1 VGFQGVNL
9 GEVAIQYVC
18 LLFSL
23 SVHEAAHAF
32 MADRRG
38 DPSARFLGRATLN
51 PLAHIDPIGT
61 VIMPLL
67 MMVTGVPFLFG
78 WAKPVPYNPR
88 NLRNMRKDPALIA
101 LAGPAANFTMMIV
114 FAVIMRVV
122 VIGMDIPPTHEALQ
136 NPVFMLVFS
145 MAMINM
151 ALMAFNLIPVP
162 PLDGGGI
169 IAPFLSANG
178 QRILESIGPFGI
190 IIAIIAANKILPG
203 PMHAMS
209 NAILWFA
216 FWGQV

>member
-1 VGFQGVNL
+1 VGSHGVNL

-101 LAGPAANFTMMIV
+101 LAGPAANFTMMVV

-136 NPVFMLVFS
+136 NPVFLLVFS

-169 IAPFLSANG
+169 IAPFLSSNG

-190 IIAIIAANKILPG
+190 IIAIIAANHLLPG

-209 NAILWFA
+209 NAILMFA

>member
-1 VGFQGVNL
+1 
-9 GEVAIQYVC
+9 
-18 LLFSL
+18 
-23 SVHEAAHAF
+23 
-32 MADRRG
+32 
-38 DPSARFLGRATLN
+38 
-51 PLAHIDPIGT
+51 
-61 VIMPLL
+61 
-67 MMVTGVPFLFG
+67 
-78 WAKPVPYNPR
+78 
-88 NLRNMRKDPALIA
+88 LIA
-101 LAGPAANFTMMIV
+101 LAGPAANFTMMVV

-136 NPVFMLVFS
+136 NPVFLLVFS

-169 IAPFLSANG
+169 IAPFLSSNG

-190 IIAIIAANKILPG
+190 IIAIIAANHLLPG

-209 NAILWFA
+209 NAILMFA